1 MNVIFTCGGTGG
13 HINPAIAVANILKER
28 HPDCNILFIGGK
40 GQMEE
45 ELVPKAGFEL
55 KTLPASGLCRKIS
68 WDGLKR
74 NVRAVKRIL
83 GGVGVC
89 KKIIKEFGADVVIG
103 TGGYV
108 SFNAIM
114 AARMLKIPTCVHES
128 NAMPGL
134 TTRLVADLVDSV
146 LICFPESA
154 KHYRHPEKAEVV
166 GMPVRR
172 EFIFTK
178 KEDAR
183 KELGLDERPVVVSV
197 FGSQG
202 ARAMNLATAELFRME
217 QEAGFPF
224 QHIHAVGSYGWDWM
238 PGEVASKGVD
248 LETAKSIDMRKFIY
262 NMPTVMAAADVVIA
276 RAGAATCNEIAA
288 TGTPCILIP
297 SPNVTDNHQE
307 KNARALEAGGGAI
320 VVLESECTAQRL
332 MEEMT
337 SLLADRKRCMDMHCA
352 LQRMAVPDS
361 AERICDILEELA
373 KKRAKE

>member
-134 TTRLVADLVDSV
+134 TTRLVADMVDSV

-183 KELGLDERPVVVSV
+183 KELGLDERDFPYAVIVPAAILGDYKPLDPAKPSIPADIAAGHKIYGPVV
-197 FGSQG
+197 
-202 ARAMNLATAELFRME
+202 
-217 QEAGFPF
+217 
-224 QHIHAVGSYGWDWM
+224 
-238 PGEVASKGVD
+238 
-248 LETAKSIDMRKFIY
+248 
-262 NMPTVMAAADVVIA
+262 AAAVEGVEN
-276 RAGAATCNEIAA
+276 AGVNLWKVTVNTGSAAAETV
-288 TGTPCILIP
+288 TPCQNL
-297 SPNVTDNHQE
+297 H
-307 KNARALEAGGGAI
+307 AGDLVAYNTKTNT
-320 VVLESECTAQRL
+320 VCTL
-332 MEEMT
+332 
-337 SLLADRKRCMDMHCA
+337 
-352 LQRMAVPDS
+352 V
-361 AERICDILEELA
+361 
-373 KKRAKE
+373 

>member
-45 ELVPKAGFEL
+45 ELVPKGGYEL
-55 KTLPASGLCRKIS
+55 KTLPASGMSRKLNWKGI
-68 WDGLKR
+68 KH

-83 GGVGVC
+83 GGVGAC
-89 KKIIKEFGADVVIG
+89 KKIIKEFNADVVIG

-134 TTRLVADLVDSV
+134 TTRLVADMVDRV

-183 KELGLDERPVVVSV
+183 KELGLDARPVVVSV

-217 QEAGFPF
+217 QDAGFPF

-248 LETAKSIDMRKFIY
+248 LEKAKSIDMRKFIY

-307 KNARALEAGGGAI
+307 KNARALEAGGGAV

-332 MEEMT
+332 MDELT
-337 SLLADRKRCMDMHCA
+337 ALLADQKRCADMHRA

-361 AERICDILEELA
+361 AERICDILEQLA